1 MRFAWK
7 VTLAALCILLL
18 CTGVGSYLLISLSF
32 QSALERE
39 IDMAQEE
46 MQMLRIS
53 FEAVCDAR
61 GVTKISPALTTTLA
75 GLSQHIKVVPMGDEE
90 DGTCIIETP
99 EEIIDAS
106 VSTQMS
112 TMRDLLSE
120 QLGGQIWPPQ

>member
-46 MQMLRIS
+46 MQAAKADMERLREELKLLLLPRDPNDGKNVVMEIRGGVGGE
-53 FEAVCDAR
+53 EAAVWGYRAAFALSAALSL
-61 GVTKISPALTTTLA
+61 VVLVAAVWKI
-75 GLSQHIKVVPMGDEE
+75 
-90 DGTCIIETP
+90 
-99 EEIIDAS
+99 
-106 VSTQMS
+106 
-112 TMRDLLSE
+112 R
-120 QLGGQIWPPQ
+120 